1 LELVLETWK
10 VKEEQLECVVQ
21 CAQTWRFCEEEEEE
35 GEGDGKEKEKERWA
49 LVWDGEVV
57 EKRWSRGLRGLRLP
71 KDASWADR
79 CNDFEVRVV
88 RYVKKVV
95 EG

>member
-1 LELVLETWK
+1 LLPDLKTLVLVLETWK
-10 VKEEQLECVVQ
+10 VKEDQLECVVQ
-21 CAQTWRFCEEEEEE
+21 CAKTWRFCEGGRQE
-35 GEGDGKEKEKERWA
+35 EKEKWA

-57 EKRWSRGLRGLRLP
+57 EKRWRRGLRGLRLP

-88 RYVKKVV
+88 RYVKKTV